1 MQYYAR
7 LSGRDPSKSTIE
19 NLVRNCLDFYE
30 NFTLLA
36 KTQNKRDNQE
46 ASVME
51 SRPTDDF
58 CLIAAMAL
66 LRLNKISDQVS
77 DKSLIRAAGILERL
91 LVDSPHN
98 YEAILILIRIYI
110 LLGAGSLALKAFSK
124 LSLKH
129 VQYETVGHNLF
140 TRFATIHPYSA
151 PPFEGAEYKD
161 FDPQAAFVQGL
172 DFYRSANLTVS
183 RSLMNG
189 LREGSYANIE
199 ETIELRNRLND
210 SICRRILALETRRVQ
225 RLRKGEHLSFHEET
239 GKSSSSR
246 CLYEATCH

>member
-7 LSGRDPSKSTIE
+7 LSGKDASKSTIE
-19 NLVRNCLDFYE
+19 NLVRNCIDFYE

-36 KTQNKRDNQE
+36 KTQSKKDGVE
-46 ASVME
+46 VSVME

-66 LRLNKISDQVS
+66 LQPNKTSGEVS
-77 DKSLIRAAGILERL
+77 DKSFIRAAGILERL

-98 YEAILILIRIYI
+98 YEAILSLIRIYI

-124 LSLKH
+124 LSIKH
-129 VQYETVGHNLF
+129 VQYETVGHILF
-140 TRFATIHPYSA
+140 TRFATIHPFSA
-151 PPFEGAEYKD
+151 PPYEGAEYKD

-189 LREGSYANIE
+189 LREGSYVNLE
-199 ETIELRNRLND
+199 ETIELRNRLSD

-225 RLRKGEHLSFHEET
+225 RLRKGEHLNYHEEA
-239 GKSSSSR
+239 GKSSSTH
-246 CLYEATCH
+246 CKYEANDS